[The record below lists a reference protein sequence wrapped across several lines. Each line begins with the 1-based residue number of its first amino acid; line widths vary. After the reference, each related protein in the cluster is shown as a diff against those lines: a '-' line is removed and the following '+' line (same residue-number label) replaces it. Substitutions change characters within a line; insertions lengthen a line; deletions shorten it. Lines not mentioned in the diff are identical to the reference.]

1 MGTGLPVT
9 AADSATAGAALA
21 QALAADDPVRLL
33 VLSEGLDINGEA
45 LVREMA
51 DRQAADAAHGRHCSR
66 RAASRDTCGPADSV
80 RHGVVEHSDSLHRS
94 AADAQVLLTPFSPR
108 ALLRAVSSTLQ
119 DTRQ

>member
-1 MGTGLPVT
+1 MT

-51 DRQAADAAHGRHCSR
+51 DRQAADAAHGRH
-66 RAASRDTCGPADSV
+66 
-80 RHGVVEHSDSLHRS
+80 
-94 AADAQVLLTPFSPR
+94 
-108 ALLRAVSSTLQ
+108 
-119 DTRQ
+119 